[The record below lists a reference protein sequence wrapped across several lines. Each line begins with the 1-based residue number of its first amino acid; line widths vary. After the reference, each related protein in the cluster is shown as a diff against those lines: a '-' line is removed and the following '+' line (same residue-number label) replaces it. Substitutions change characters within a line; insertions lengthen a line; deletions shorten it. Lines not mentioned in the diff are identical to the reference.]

1 MHTLTIGLTGGIG
14 SGKSAVSDWF
24 ARQGIDVI
32 DADVIAHAIT
42 AKGSAVLDE
51 LVQSFGEWVVIQG
64 GEQVGEYNRSAM
76 RKHILNNP
84 DAIHTLNAITHPHIQ
99 ARIKNELSSS
109 MSAYRIL
116 SVPLLVEGMDKPTSL
131 ATLCDRILVVDV
143 PEKLQIQRALVRD
156 AAKLSTQDDPAAYI
170 HAIIQKQAS
179 RQARLAIAD
188 DVVDNGGTLDELYA
202 QLDVLHRRYLE
213 MAEHP

>member
-99 ARIKNELSSS
+99 SRIKNELSSS
-109 MSAYRIL
+109 TSAYRIL

-143 PEKLQIQRALVRD
+143 PEKLQIQRALARD

-213 MAEHP
+213 MAEYL

>member
-51 LVQSFGEWVVIQG
+51 LVRSFGEWVVIQG

-76 RKHILNNP
+76 RKHILDNP

-109 MSAYRIL
+109 TSAYRIL

-143 PEKLQIQRALVRD
+143 PEKLQIQRALARD

-188 DVVDNGGTLDELYA
+188 DVVDNGGTLDGLYA